1 MRQAGLIIVGV
12 AALIVCFFFGAFYAN
27 VAREPEH
34 EMGPE
39 LEARAAAMFMD
50 FQNKRVTERITLN
63 IVGDC
68 ATEVAVVDKFDIGV
82 AGFVRTSS
90 PVYQFYVIGERINVY
105 RFNNEYL
112 FVIIKELYRS
122 ELKRGRGRE
131 KG

>member
-1 MRQAGLIIVGV
+1 MRQAGLTIVGV
-12 AALIVCFFFGAFYAN
+12 AALFVCFFLGAFYAN
-27 VAREPEH
+27 LAREPEH

-39 LEARAAAMFMD
+39 LAARAAAMFVD

-68 ATEVAVVDKFDIGV
+68 ATEVAVVDRFDIGV

-90 PVYQFYVIGERINVY
+90 PVHQFYLIGEGIKVY

-112 FVIIKELYRS
+112 FVIIKEWYRS
-122 ELKRGRGRE
+122 QLKRERGRE